1 MFIHLHMF
9 CLEITS
15 YPVVLPIDQVNE
27 VPILNPTRACLPLNL
42 ENFLF
47 TESDTKTNHLP
58 ASYAGKNSSIQTKN
72 TFKIIS
78 ASGNI
83 TSVDE
88 YNSQLQKSE
97 DILYEQIA
105 QLNECNGE
113 VLLNCFNTSEQSQ
126 SFNKGITMEVRD
138 YSEKA
143 TLEESGNTDRK
154 LKENSVVARSS
165 KTRDKAISKSPKTS
179 RKASDNRRRREKA
192 NEREKQRIVVLKNA
206 MDVLKNTIP
215 AARGKTKITKLELLK
230 LAQEYINSLNAQLM
244 EEPRNSYG
252 CQFESSL
259 TPQVDL

>member
-1 MFIHLHMF
+1 MF

-15 YPVVLPIDQVNE
+15 YPVVLPIEQVND
-27 VPILNPTRACLPLNL
+27 VPVLDWTRAWLPVHL

-47 TESDTKTNHLP
+47 TESGAKTNRLP
-58 ASYAGKNSSIQTKN
+58 VPFAEKDGSIQTKN
-72 TFKIIS
+72 SYKIIS
-78 ASGNI
+78 ANSNV
-83 TSVDE
+83 TAVDG

-97 DILYEQIA
+97 NVLYDQIA
-105 QLNECNGE
+105 QLNEFDGE
-113 VLLNCFNTSEQSQ
+113 ALINCFNTSEQSQ
-126 SFNKGITMEVRD
+126 SFTKGITMEVRD
-138 YSEKA
+138 SDEKG
-143 TLEESGNTDRK
+143 TLEESGNTDGK

-165 KTRDKAISKSPKTS
+165 KARDKAISKSPKTS
-179 RKASDNRRRREKA
+179 RKATDHRRRREKA

-244 EEPRNSYG
+244 EEPRKSYG

-259 TPQVDL
+259 TPKIDM